1 MSGLPEKNLDDA
13 SDVPAG
19 TSSRHRADDDDY
31 HEYLW
36 GENSPRSF
44 ALKAR
49 FGGTKRQRI
58 SRNVISVEMDAFDA
72 SDFVP
77 R

>member
-13 SDVPAG
+13 
-19 TSSRHRADDDDY
+19 Y

-44 ALKAR
+44 ALKAK

-58 SRNVISVEMDAFDA
+58 SRNVIIELDAFDA
-72 SDFVP
+72 SNSVP

>member
-1 MSGLPEKNLDDA
+1 MPAKDLDDA
-13 SDVPAG
+13 
-19 TSSRHRADDDDY
+19 Y

-44 ALKAR
+44 ALKAKL
-49 FGGTKRQRI
+49 GTRQQR
-58 SRNVISVEMDAFDA
+58 SRNVIQVETDARFDA

>member
-1 MSGLPEKNLDDA
+1 MVSVGVSGLPEEDSDA
-13 SDVPAG
+13 
-19 TSSRHRADDDDY
+19 DY

-36 GENSPRSF
+36 GEHSPRSF
-44 ALKAR
+44 ALKAK

-58 SRNVISVEMDAFDA
+58 SRNVISIDPDAAFDA
-72 SDFVP
+72 SGFVP